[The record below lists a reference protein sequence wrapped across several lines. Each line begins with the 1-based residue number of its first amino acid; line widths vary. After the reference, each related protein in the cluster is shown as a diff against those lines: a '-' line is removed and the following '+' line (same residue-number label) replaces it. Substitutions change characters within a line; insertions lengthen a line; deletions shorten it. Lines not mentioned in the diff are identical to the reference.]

1 MCHQLGPC
9 STSSHLIVLLRSAH
23 ILEAAFSGC
32 ASAEGLLRELPLKD
46 APLIWRC
53 PQCLCEGG
61 GVSMV
66 APYHREAELGFEPSS
81 VQP

>member
-9 STSSHLIVLLRSAH
+9 PASSHLIVLLLLSAH
-23 ILEAAFSGC
+23 ILEAALSGY
-32 ASAEGLLRELPLKD
+32 ASAEGLLCELPLKD
-46 APLIWRC
+46 APLIPRC

-66 APYHREAELGFEPSS
+66 APHHGVTQLIGSRA
-81 VQP
+81 